1 LLATLNAKLKT
12 TLSVK
17 LLQFSLYKVKLWKI
31 NTANAPKKRKP
42 FTLGKNGRGDNFGL
56 FGIST
61 ITLLNFVLKLLK
73 IERMTYDFAI
83 IGGGIVGAATFYKL
97 QQKYPDKTI
106 VLLEKMAQLADHQ
119 TGHNSGV
126 IHSGLYYKPG
136 SLKAKNCIQGRHE
149 LVAFA
154 KEHGIAHDVCGKVV
168 VATDPSELPHM
179 EKIFQIGLENKIE
192 GIKRLTA
199 EEVKEHEPFVECIGG
214 IWVPVT
220 GIIDFRGATEKMVEL
235 ALAIQA
241 KSALKLQHEV
251 ERIEKGEKY
260 SKLVTNQGT
269 FEAEYLIF
277 CAGLQADRLA
287 KKDGVDLKEKVVG
300 FRGDYYELTEQG
312 KHKVKN
318 LIYPV
323 PNPDFPFL
331 GVHFTRMTD
340 GEIECGPNAVFTF
353 KREGY
358 GKTDF
363 SLRDTWDA
371 LTYKGTWRL
380 FFQNMSFG
388 INEYRRAFSKKL
400 FLKTLQRM
408 VPSLTMD
415 DLRPGRAGV
424 RALLLREDGDTR
436 DDFRIE
442 YHGKSIHVLNAPS
455 PAATASLAIG
465 GYIVEEAEK
474 HFHLS

>member
-1 LLATLNAKLKT
+1 
-12 TLSVK
+12 
-17 LLQFSLYKVKLWKI
+17 
-31 NTANAPKKRKP
+31 
-42 FTLGKNGRGDNFGL
+42 
-56 FGIST
+56 
-61 ITLLNFVLKLLK
+61 
-73 IERMTYDFAI
+73 MTFDIAI
-83 IGGGIVGAATFYKL
+83 VGGGIVGAATFYKL
-97 QQKYPDKTI
+97 QKKYPELTMA
-106 VLLEKMAQLADHQ
+106 LFEKENLLADHQ

-136 SLKAKNCIQGRHE
+136 SLKARNCIDGRHE

-154 KEHGIAHDVCGKVV
+154 KEHGIDHDICGKIV
-168 VATDPSELPHM
+168 VATEEKELEFL
-179 EKIFQIGLENKIE
+179 EKIYKTGLENEIE
-192 GIKRLTA
+192 GLRKIGPEEIK
-199 EEVKEHEPFVECIGG
+199 EIEPFCEG
-214 IWVPVT
+214 IAGLHVPCT
-220 GIIDFRGATEKMVEL
+220 GIIDFRTATAKMVEL
-235 ALAIQA
+235 ALAINTN
-241 KSALKLQHEV
+241 SELHLNTEV
-251 ERIEKGEKY
+251 IGIEKDNNSSTLK
-260 SKLVTNQGT
+260 TNDGVYN
-269 FEAEYLIF
+269 ARYVVY
-277 CAGLQADRLA
+277 CAGLQADRMA
-287 KKDGVDLKEKVVG
+287 KKDGVALKEKVVG

-312 KHKVKN
+312 HHKIKH

-371 LTYKGTWRL
+371 LTYKGTWKL
-380 FFQNMSFG
+380 FFSNMSFG

-415 DLRPGRAGV
+415 DIKPGRSGV

-436 DDFRIE
+436 DDFKIIHE
-442 YHGKSIHVLNAPS
+442 GNSIHVLNAPS
-455 PAATASLAIG
+455 PAATASLSIG
-465 GYIVEEAEK
+465 NYIAKEVEEK
-474 HFHLS
+474 FKL

>member
-1 LLATLNAKLKT
+1 MKFDIA
-12 TLSVK
+12 V
-17 LLQFSLYKVKLWKI
+17 
-31 NTANAPKKRKP
+31 
-42 FTLGKNGRGDNFGL
+42 
-56 FGIST
+56 
-61 ITLLNFVLKLLK
+61 
-73 IERMTYDFAI
+73 

-97 QQKYPDKTI
+97 QLKYPNKKI
-106 VLLEKMAQLADHQ
+106 ALFEKEALVADHQ

-136 SLKAKNCIQGRHE
+136 SLKARNCIQGRHE

-154 KEHGIAHDVCGKVV
+154 KEYGIDHDVCGKVV
-168 VATDPSELPHM
+168 VATDASELPNM
-179 EKIFQIGLENKIE
+179 ERIFKTGLENKIE
-192 GIKRLTA
+192 GIEMINADQVRDI
-199 EEVKEHEPFVECIGG
+199 EPHVKSIGG
-214 IWVPVT
+214 IWVPCT
-220 GIIDFRGATEKMVEL
+220 GIIDFRGATAKMVEL
-235 ALAIQA
+235 ALAKQA
-241 KSALKLQHEV
+241 DSRLFLETEV
-251 ERIEKGEKY
+251 LSIEKGEE
-260 SKLVTNQGT
+260 SSTIQTNKGAY
-269 FEAEYLIF
+269 EAEYLVF

-287 KKDGVDLKEKVVG
+287 KKDGVKLKEKVVG
-300 FRGDYYELTEQG
+300 FRGDYYELTPEA

-340 GEIECGPNAVFTF
+340 GEVECGPNAVFTF

-363 SLRDTWDA
+363 SLKDTVDA
-371 LTYKGTWRL
+371 LTYGGTWKL
-380 FFQNMSFG
+380 FFNNMSFG

-408 VPSLTMD
+408 IPDLTMD
-415 DLRPGRAGV
+415 DIHPGRSGV
-424 RALLLREDGDTR
+424 RALLLAEDGDTR

-465 GYIVEEAEK
+465 QYIADEAEK
-474 HFHLS
+474 QFNLN

>member
-1 LLATLNAKLKT
+1 MKFDIA
-12 TLSVK
+12 V
-17 LLQFSLYKVKLWKI
+17 
-31 NTANAPKKRKP
+31 
-42 FTLGKNGRGDNFGL
+42 
-56 FGIST
+56 
-61 ITLLNFVLKLLK
+61 
-73 IERMTYDFAI
+73 

-97 QQKYPDKTI
+97 QKKNPNLKI
-106 VLLEKMAQLADHQ
+106 ALFEKENLLADHQ

-136 SLKAKNCIQGRHE
+136 SLKAKNCIEGRHE

-154 KEHGIAHDVCGKVV
+154 KEYGIAHDVCGKVV
-168 VATDPSELPHM
+168 VATDPSELPNL
-179 EKIFQIGLENKIE
+179 EKVFRTGQENKIE
-192 GIKRLTA
+192 GIERINA
-199 EEVKEHEPFVECIGG
+199 DQVKEIEPFVESIGG

-220 GIIDFRGATEKMVEL
+220 GIIDFRGATAKMVEL
-235 ALAIQA
+235 ALAIQPE
-241 KSALKLQHEV
+241 SKLYLGHEV
-251 ERIEKGEKY
+251 TSIEKGELSSTIVT
-260 SKLVTNQGT
+260 SKGN
-269 FEAEYLIF
+269 FESEYLVF
-277 CAGLQADRLA
+277 CSGLQADRMA
-287 KKDGVDLKEKVVG
+287 KKDGVKLKEKVVG
-300 FRGDYYELTEQG
+300 FRGDYYELTPQA
-312 KHKVKN
+312 KHKVRN

-363 SLRDTWDA
+363 SLRDTVDA
-371 LTYKGTWRL
+371 LTYGGTWKL
-380 FFQNMSFG
+380 FFNNMSFG

-408 VPSLTMD
+408 IPSLTMD
-415 DLRPGRAGV
+415 DIHPGRAGV
-424 RALLLREDGDTR
+424 RALLLAQDGDTR

-465 GYIVEEAEK
+465 NYIAEEAEK
-474 HFHLS
+474 HFSLK

>member
-1 LLATLNAKLKT
+1 
-12 TLSVK
+12 
-17 LLQFSLYKVKLWKI
+17 
-31 NTANAPKKRKP
+31 
-42 FTLGKNGRGDNFGL
+42 
-56 FGIST
+56 
-61 ITLLNFVLKLLK
+61 
-73 IERMTYDFAI
+73 MTFDIAI
-83 IGGGIVGAATFYKL
+83 IGGGIVGAATMYKM
-97 QQKYPDKTI
+97 QKQYPSLKI
-106 VLLEKMAQLADHQ
+106 ILIEKEDLLADHQ

-168 VATDPSELPHM
+168 VATDKSELENL
-179 EKIFQIGLENKIE
+179 EKVYQTGLKNEIE
-192 GIKRLTA
+192 GIRKINS
-199 EEVKEHEPFVECIGG
+199 EEIKEIEPFCEG
-214 IWVPVT
+214 IAGIHVPCT
-220 GIIDFRGATEKMVEL
+220 GIIDFRGATSKMVEL
-235 ALAIQA
+235 ALETQ
-241 KSALKLQHEV
+241 KESSLQLSTEV
-251 ERIEKGEKY
+251 LEIKKNENSSTIITSKG
-260 SKLVTNQGT
+260 N
-269 FEAEYLIF
+269 FEAKYLVF

-312 KHKVKN
+312 HHKIKH

-363 SLRDTWDA
+363 SLRDTFDA
-371 LTYKGTWRL
+371 LTYKGTWKL
-380 FFQNMSFG
+380 FFGNIKFG
-388 INEYRRAFSKKL
+388 IDEYRRAFSKKL

-415 DLRPGRAGV
+415 DIRPGRAGV

-442 YHGKSIHVLNAPS
+442 YHGNSIHVLNAPS

-465 GYIVEEAEK
+465 GYITDEAKK
-474 HFHLS
+474 HFGL

>member
-1 LLATLNAKLKT
+1 MKEMKFDIA
-12 TLSVK
+12 V
-17 LLQFSLYKVKLWKI
+17 
-31 NTANAPKKRKP
+31 
-42 FTLGKNGRGDNFGL
+42 
-56 FGIST
+56 
-61 ITLLNFVLKLLK
+61 
-73 IERMTYDFAI
+73 

-97 QQKYPDKTI
+97 QLKYPNLKI
-106 VLLEKMAQLADHQ
+106 ALFEKEALLADHQ

-136 SLKAKNCIQGRHE
+136 SLKARNCIQGRHE

-154 KEHGIAHDVCGKVV
+154 KEYGIKHDVCGKVV
-168 VATDPSELPHM
+168 VATDESELPNM
-179 EKIFQIGLENKIE
+179 ERIFKTGLENKIE
-192 GIKRLTA
+192 GIEMINA
-199 EEVKEHEPFVECIGG
+199 DQVKEIEPHVKSIGG
-214 IWVPVT
+214 IWVPCT
-220 GIIDFRGATEKMVEL
+220 GIIDFRGATAKMVEL
-235 ALAIQA
+235 ALAKQVD
-241 KSALKLQHEV
+241 SQLFLETEV
-251 ERIEKGEKY
+251 LSIDKGEESSTIHT
-260 SKLVTNQGT
+260 SKGT
-269 FEAEYLIF
+269 YEAEYLVF

-287 KKDGVDLKEKVVG
+287 KKDGVKLKEKVVG
-300 FRGDYYELTEQG
+300 FRGDYYELTPEA

-340 GEIECGPNAVFTF
+340 GEVECGPNAVFTF

-363 SLRDTWDA
+363 SLKDTVDA
-371 LTYKGTWRL
+371 LSYGGTWKL

-408 VPSLTMD
+408 IPDLTMD
-415 DLRPGRAGV
+415 DIHPGRSGV
-424 RALLLREDGDTR
+424 RALLLAEDGDTR

-465 GYIVEEAEK
+465 QYIADEAEK
-474 HFHLS
+474 QFNLK